1 MKRLGFAD
9 YSIIAEP
16 FAAESIYQ
24 GQVHNNQRR
33 SGALVKGEFV

>member
-1 MKRLGFAD
+1 MTDAVMRRLGFAG

-24 GQVHNNQRR
+24 GQVHDNQRLAR
-33 SGALVKGEFV
+33 W